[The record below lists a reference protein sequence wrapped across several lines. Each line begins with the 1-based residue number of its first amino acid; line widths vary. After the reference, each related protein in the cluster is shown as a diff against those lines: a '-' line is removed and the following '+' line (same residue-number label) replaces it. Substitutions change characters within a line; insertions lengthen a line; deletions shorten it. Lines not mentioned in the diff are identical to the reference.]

1 MSFTYTEVVAWTNN
15 PTYQGQVKVAIQKSA
30 QFMVE
35 GNGGI
40 AMNVNQLTNAT
51 RALRDSN
58 LFVSWF
64 IFAVAMDATVQSDGS
79 TPTDAHIQAVIDAKR
94 MEVWS

>member
-1 MSFTYTEVVAWTNN
+1 MAFTYTEVVAWTNN
-15 PTYQGQVKVAIQKSA
+15 PTYQGQVRVAIQKSA

-35 GNGGI
+35 GNGGV

-51 RALRDSN
+51 RALRETN

-64 IFAVAMDATVQSDGS
+64 IFSVAMDTNVQNDGAN
-79 TPTDAHIQAVIDAKR
+79 PTDAHIQAVIDAKR
-94 MEVWS
+94 MEIWS